1 MQPRP
6 TRARPSL
13 LAVLVAVAPISC
25 SSRVPLGAGE
35 SSTGGTGGS
44 STTTATSTVGTTA
57 PGTTD
62 AGSSTTAPALDS
74 SGGPGSEGPPPVVFD
89 VGGGMATGT
98 TGDDTTTGIVIDW
111 DCDALPDI
119 VQTDLVAA
127 RGYHDVFFDEDGH
140 ILGWDGGAIVAV
152 TYDDEL
158 SVWLPGVNSAQAFDW
173 LADGDVVY
181 TNDYSELRRVTPE
194 LQNTVIATGLS
205 GAYGVTVGPDQR
217 AYVSRS
223 SGVSR
228 IDPESGEVIPWVT
241 LPGNATPRALVFN
254 LDSTG
259 AYMSTLTFGNAPVYF
274 VEVDD
279 DLMPSEDPVL
289 FATGVGEGYHDGLG
303 IDACGNLYV
312 PDYYTSGLYRVA
324 PDGTVTTLY
333 SQGIAGQP
341 HYGHGLEWGSGIGGW
356 NDHAIYLPQPYDSGT
371 VNEVVLGV
379 PSGSLVRTWSGG
391 G

>member
-1 MQPRP
+1 M
-6 TRARPSL
+6 
-13 LAVLVAVAPISC
+13 AVAPVSC
-25 SSRVPLGAGE
+25 SSRLPLGAGE
-35 SSTGGTGGS
+35 SSTGGTTSGS
-44 STTTATSTVGTTA
+44 GSTTGVGTQSTD
-57 PGTTD
+57 PVTTD
-62 AGSSTTAPALDS
+62 PATDPGSGTAATAQDS
-74 SGGPGSEGPPPVVFD
+74 SGTPGSEGPPPVLFD

-119 VQTDLVAA
+119 EQTELVSA

-140 ILGWDGGAIVAV
+140 ILGWDGSAIVAV
-152 TYDDEL
+152 TYDDQL
-158 SVWLPGVNSAQAFDW
+158 SVWLPGVNSAQAFDR
-173 LADGDVVY
+173 LDNGDVLY
-181 TNDYSELRRVTPE
+181 TNDYGELRRVTPD
-194 LQNTVIATGLS
+194 LQNTVVATGLF
-205 GAYGVTVGPDQR
+205 GAYGITVGPDQQ

-223 SGVSR
+223 QNVAR
-228 IDPESGEVIPWVT
+228 VDPESGEVVTWVT
-241 LPGNATPRALVFN
+241 LPGNTTPRALVFN

-259 AYMSTLTFGNAPVYF
+259 AYISTLTFGNAPVYF

-279 DLMPSEDPVL
+279 ELMPSADPVV

-312 PDYYTSGLYRVA
+312 PDYDTSGLYRVA

-333 SQGIAGQP
+333 SQGFAGQP
-341 HYGHGLEWGSGIGGW
+341 HYGHGLEWGSGLEGW
-356 NDHAIYLPQPYDSGT
+356 NDHAIYLPQPYDGGT